1 MRRERAT
8 VRAEGEPVDCCR
20 ACSDAADPPQP
31 GVGEVDRPASGAR
44 EHAAVGPEGNAVR
57 TPALR
62 CPGDDAARARVTH
75 LEAPG
80 RRARDQTTVGA
91 ECDVEDAG
99 TPA

>member
-8 VRAEGEPVDCCR
+8 VRAEDQLVDWCC
-20 ACSDAADPPQP
+20 ACSDAGDPPQP

-62 CPGDDAARARVTH
+62 CPGDDA
-75 LEAPG
+75 G
-80 RRARDQTTVGA
+80 RPRISRLDGAGRARDQTTVGA

-99 TPA
+99 TP